1 MKKLFLILL
10 SIAML
15 TTLIVVPA
23 EEVIK
28 IGGIGVLTGPYATYG
43 VAVKNGADLF
53 FEELNNAGGIDG
65 KKVEVIWVDSQG
77 DPAIGQQAYYRLV
90 ENDEVV
96 AILGAVL
103 TGVTNAVADAA
114 AEDGIPMVSPS
125 ATAYEVTTGRPN
137 VFRTCFIDPFQSVMI
152 ARYMKS
158 KDYKNVAALYDT
170 GDDYSTGLYET
181 FVNEC
186 KELGLN
192 IVATEAAAF
201 ADVDFKAQLTNI
213 KNANPEALFLPYYGA
228 PAAHIVKQ
236 ADEIGLDIPFI
247 GADGISS
254 ITDSITDFSLLTNVI
269 YSDHFNNDAA
279 GEVAVKFLK
288 GYEEKYGEVPTV
300 SFSATAY
307 DTALVLTEAIKKAGT
322 EDYAAMVDAIKNMEV
337 EGVTG
342 IITFDDHND
351 PIKSAF
357 FTTFDADGNKVFLE
371 RVDP

>member
-1 MKKLFLILL
+1 M
-10 SIAML
+10 
-15 TTLIVVPA
+15 
-23 EEVIK
+23 
-28 IGGIGVLTGPYATYG
+28 
-43 VAVKNGADLF
+43 
-53 FEELNNAGGIDG
+53 
-65 KKVEVIWVDSQG
+65 
-77 DPAIGQQAYYRLV
+77 
-90 ENDEVV
+90 
-96 AILGAVL
+96 
-103 TGVTNAVADAA
+103 
-114 AEDGIPMVSPS
+114 
-125 ATAYEVTTGRPN
+125 
-137 VFRTCFIDPFQSVMI
+137 
-152 ARYMKS
+152 
-158 KDYKNVAALYDT
+158 
-170 GDDYSTGLYET
+170 
-181 FVNEC
+181 
-186 KELGLN
+186 N

>member
-65 KKVEVIWVDSQG
+65 KKVEIIWVDSQG